1 MKLKLDDAEALVLGR
16 AMRDSGKAM
25 RNRRA
30 ITALALGASV
40 PLAVIALWQTGAIR
54 KIPEPKLPIFDA
66 EKVNGSPQAYEKLQ
80 IPDGILGIGSLIA
93 TASLAAMGPPRR
105 SRFLTQALAAKVA
118 LDATNAAKLTV
129 DQWTKYRAFCVWC
142 LLAAGAT
149 LAMLPFA
156 WNEIRSSS

>member
-30 ITALALGASV
+30 ITALALGASL

-80 IPDGILGIGSLIA
+80 IPDAILGIGSLIA
-93 TASLAAMGPPRR
+93 TAGLAAMGPPRR
-105 SRFLTQALAAKVA
+105 SRVLTQALAAKVA
-118 LDATNAAKLTV
+118 LDAANAAKLTI
-129 DQWTKYRAFCVWC
+129 DQWTNYRAFCVWC